1 MSANTRWFG
10 MLLGGL
16 LSAVAAGSEPNGYSL
31 PWIAAGPMAD
41 LPYVSSGQVDLDK
54 GVLDLAAGQASLRSH
69 AQFEDFELE
78 FQWRTEAQQDG
89 GILLFGDRGQE
100 VKSQGSSELSIDLT
114 AGTAGRLIHDDWA
127 RPGIEVPAG
136 RFHTLRLSVT
146 GDAVQLHVNGQRCWE
161 IKGMEVPIGWLTFR
175 SGPHD
180 DGRLWLKEI
189 RMVERNHRSLFNG
202 TDLTGWEG
210 ADRGA
215 EQCWD
220 VRDGILLC
228 TGERGPWLRSV
239 EQFDDFNFRLEY
251 KLRSGGNSGVYL
263 RVPSGGNHHGDGS
276 GIEVQI
282 LDDGAD
288 RYQNLKPY
296 QYCGSLYAIVPAD
309 PRISRP
315 AGQWNTLE
323 IDCRQTAYRV
333 VHNGVEIINTDA
345 DQIPELGRRRTVGY
359 LGLQNHSEEVGF
371 RHLRIGPSML
381 TTGN

>member
-1 MSANTRWFG
+1 MRGNARWFG

-16 LSAVAAGSEPNGYSL
+16 LSAVVAASEPNGYSL
-31 PWIAAGPMAD
+31 PWIAGPLED
-41 LPYVSSGQVDLDK
+41 LPYVTSGQVDMDN

-69 AQFEDFELE
+69 AAVDDFELE
-78 FQWRTEAQQDG
+78 FQWRTDTEQDG
-89 GILLFGDRGQE
+89 GSLLFGYRGQQAN
-100 VKSQGSSELSIDLT
+100 SAASSGFSIDLT

-127 RPGIEVPAG
+127 RPGIAVPAG
-136 RFHTLRLSVT
+136 QFHTLRLSVT
-146 GDAVQLHVNGQRCWE
+146 GDSAELLVNGQRCWKIE
-161 IKGMEVPIGWLTFR
+161 GLEVPVGWLKFR

-189 RMVERNHRSLFNG
+189 RIFERNHRSLFNG

-215 EQCWD
+215 EECWD
-220 VRDGILLC
+220 VREGILFC

-239 EQFDDFNFRLEY
+239 EQFDDFNLRLEY

-263 RVPSGGNHHGDGS
+263 RVPSSGNHHGDGS

-288 RYQNLKPY
+288 RYRNLKPY

-309 PRISRP
+309 PRVSRP
-315 AGQWNTLE
+315 AGQWNSLE

-333 VHNGVEIINTDA
+333 IHNGVEVIDADA
-345 DQIPELGRRRTVGY
+345 DQVPELGRRRTTGY
-359 LGLQNHSEEVGF
+359 LGLQNHSEEVDF
-371 RHLRIGPSML
+371 RHLRMGPSTL
-381 TTGN
+381 PEKD